1 MALPL
6 PSWFAAPF
14 AFVFGA
20 LWGSFLNVV
29 IVRVPRD
36 ESIVFPASHCLVCGA
51 KIRPY
56 DNIPIL
62 SYLILQGRCR
72 ACGAPFSPRYAVVEL
87 LSALAAWGCVQQF
100 GVSWAALGFYVFL
113 ALLLAISFIDLE
125 HWIIPHEL
133 SWPGIGVGL
142 LFSFANPRA
151 RPIEALLGAALAWA
165 GFTLLSWL
173 GEKIFKKEALGLG
186 DRWLLAMESAFLG
199 YRAVLP
205 LVLLS
210 SMQGTIVGLALIV
223 LGKSQTGEKPVAGPE
238 ESLPKPAG
246 DSPRETGADAAASEV
261 PQSGATEAQ
270 ASPGPAL
277 PKEAS
282 AEASKETGAATPNGG
297 ESDEDD
303 WVPPKH
309 ALPFGP
315 FLALAGAELL
325 FFGPQLLTWYERVVA
340 RLLVR

>member
-1 MALPL
+1 MPL
-6 PSWFAAPF
+6 PQWFAPSF
-14 AFVFGA
+14 AFAFGA

-29 IVRVPRD
+29 IVRLPRD
-36 ESIVFPASHCLVCGA
+36 ESIVFPASHCLACGA
-51 KIRPY
+51 KIQPY
-56 DNIPIL
+56 DNIPIF

-87 LSALAAWGCVQQF
+87 LSALGAWGCVQAF

-113 ALLLAISFIDLE
+113 ALLLAIACIDIE

-142 LFSFANPRA
+142 AFSFLNPRA
-151 RPIEALLGAALAWA
+151 RPPEALLGAALAWA

-173 GEKIFKKEALGLG
+173 GERIFKKEALGLG

-199 YRAVLP
+199 YQAILP

-210 SMQGTIVGLALIV
+210 SIQGTIVGLALIAA
-223 LGKSQTGEKPVAGPE
+223 GKSQTGERPE
-238 ESLPKPAG
+238 MAPAPPAEEATP
-246 DSPRETGADAAASEV
+246 DS
-261 PQSGATEAQ
+261 ATEA
-270 ASPGPAL
+270 
-277 PKEAS
+277 
-282 AEASKETGAATPNGG
+282 G
-297 ESDEDD
+297 EEDEED

-315 FLALAGAELL
+315 FLALAGVEML
-325 FFGPQLLTWYERVVA
+325 FFGPQLIHWYERVVA
-340 RLLVR
+340 RLVVR

>member
-1 MALPL
+1 VALPL
-6 PSWFAAPF
+6 PSWFAPSF

-29 IVRVPRD
+29 IVRLPRD
-36 ESIVFPASHCLVCGA
+36 ESIVFPASHCVACGA

-56 DNIPIL
+56 DNIPIF

-72 ACGAPFSPRYAVVEL
+72 ACGAAFSPRYALVEL
-87 LSALAAWGCVQQF
+87 ISAMAAWGCVQAF
-100 GVSWAALGFYVFL
+100 GLSWAALGFYVFL
-113 ALLLAISFIDLE
+113 ALLLVIACIDVE

-133 SWPGIGVGL
+133 SWSGIAVGL
-142 LFSFANPRA
+142 LFSFVNPRA
-151 RPIEALLGAALAWA
+151 RPLDAILGAGLAWA

-199 YRAVLP
+199 YTAILP

-210 SMQGTIVGLALIV
+210 SIQGTIFGLALIA
-223 LGKSQTGEKPVAGPE
+223 LGKSETGERPE
-238 ESLPKPAG
+238 KEP
-246 DSPRETGADAAASEV
+246 AAAEPKVPETLGEV
-261 PQSGATEAQ
+261 AKDP
-270 ASPGPAL
+270 
-277 PKEAS
+277 
-282 AEASKETGAATPNGG
+282 SKEEA
-297 ESDEDD
+297 EEDEEED

-315 FLALAGAELL
+315 FLALAGVEIL
-325 FFGPQLLTWYERVVA
+325 FFGPQLLQWYERTIA